1 MTFRSAIDAWF
12 YVLALGL
19 PVVVIG
25 AILVSLEKYD
35 LSTIPVVGV
44 VALISLGL
52 PVWLML
58 STRYVIEDGT
68 LRVRSGPFRW
78 TIPLRDIRSVEPSRS
93 VLSSPALSLDRLKI
107 RYGAGRSLLVSPRD
121 VEGFRQALGRP
132 AFQD

>member
-1 MTFRSAIDAWF
+1 MTFKSAIDAWF

-19 PVVVIG
+19 PAVVIG
-25 AILVSLEKYD
+25 TILVSLEEYD
-35 LSTIPVVGV
+35 LSTILVVGV
-44 VALISLGL
+44 VTLISLGL

-58 STRYVIEDGT
+58 STRYVVEDET
-68 LRVRSGPFRW
+68 LRVLSGPFRW

-121 VEGFRQALGRP
+121 VGGFRQAVGRP
-132 AFQD
+132 AYQD

>member
-1 MTFRSAIDAWF
+1 MTFKSAIDTWF

-19 PVVVIG
+19 PVVLIG
-25 AILVSLEKYD
+25 TILASLEVHDLPAILV
-35 LSTIPVVGV
+35 IAV

-58 STRYVIEDGT
+58 STRYVIQDGT

-78 TIPLRDIRSVEPSRS
+78 TIPLREIRSVEPSRS

-132 AFQD
+132 ASRD